1 MREYG
6 SEHPAVILPDGYFEH
21 LKEYGREITYLRTGR
36 EALLYVS
43 RNCRPDK
50 KPVILC
56 PAYSCW
62 SMIAPFFASNW
73 KVLYYPLNKD
83 LTINEDYLEHALNKI
98 TVDVILT
105 MNFFG
110 SASTQSAI
118 RKVKSIN
125 PKIKVIEDFSH
136 CTFCFD
142 KIYDKQ
148 VDYYVSS
155 IRKSV
160 GVCDGAVVISRIP
173 TNKDYIGRPAP
184 EFGDLRFKAQ
194 RQKGLYAVTKS
205 QDDKENFLSQLWFG
219 ESMINTIDGVHPI
232 SERSLEML
240 EMLNGENIAFARK
253 ENMRHLWN
261 ALKYNV
267 EMIPGI
273 ERCFDGAPFSLPI
286 LVNNRDDV
294 QKQLASKGVY
304 APVLWPIDDAARH
317 TCNNSAYMADNML
330 SLPIDQRYDW
340 DDIEDIARI
349 VLETV

>member
-43 RNCRPDK
+43 RNCKPDK
-50 KPVILC
+50 APVILC

-62 SMIAPFFASNW
+62 SMVAPFFLSKW
-73 KVLYYPLNKD
+73 KVLYYRLNED
-83 LTINEDYLEHALNKI
+83 LTIDEDFLENALHKS
-98 TVDVILT
+98 TPDAILT
-105 MNFFG
+105 MNYFG
-110 SASTQSAI
+110 SASTQRAI
-118 RKVKSIN
+118 RIVKSLHPNIT
-125 PKIKVIEDFSH
+125 VIEDFSH

-142 KIYDKQ
+142 KIYDEQ

-173 TNKDYIGRPAP
+173 TNKDYVDRPAP

-194 RQKGLYAVTKS
+194 RQKGLYSVTKS
-205 QDDKENFLSQLWFG
+205 QDDKENFLSQLRFG

-240 EMLNGENIAFARK
+240 EMLNGGNIAFARK

-286 LVNNRDDV
+286 LVKDRDEV
-294 QKQLASKGVY
+294 QKQLVSKGVY
-304 APVLWPIDDAARH
+304 TPVLWPIDDTARH
-317 TCNNSAYMADNML
+317 ICNNSAYMADNML